1 MFVSD
6 LLFFT
11 CLLSIFVL
19 LTVLCLNEHLLPDP
33 LHYEVIK
40 TKIDYLLRENITR

>member
-1 MFVSD
+1 MVVSD

-19 LTVLCLNEHLLPDP
+19 LTLLYLNEHLLPDP
-33 LHYEVIK
+33 YHYEVIK
-40 TKIDYLLRENITR
+40 TKIDYLLRENSTI

>member
-11 CLLSIFVL
+11 CLLSLFVL
-19 LTVLCLNEHLLPDP
+19 LTLLYLNDHLLPDP

-40 TKIDYLLRENITR
+40 TKIDYLVRVNNSI

>member
-11 CLLSIFVL
+11 CLLSVFVL
-19 LTVLCLNEHLLPDP
+19 LTLLCLNEQLLPDP
-33 LHYEVIK
+33 LHHEVLK
-40 TKIDYLLRENITR
+40 TKIDYLLRVNTTT

>member
-11 CLLSIFVL
+11 SLLSMFVL
-19 LTVLCLNEHLLPDP
+19 LTLLYLNEHLLPDP
-33 LHYEVIK
+33 LHHEVIK
-40 TKIDYLLRENITR
+40 TKIDYLLRYNSTT

>member
-19 LTVLCLNEHLLPDP
+19 LTLLYLNEHLLPDP
-33 LHYEVIK
+33 FHYEVIK
-40 TKIDYLLRENITR
+40 NKIDYLVSVNNSI